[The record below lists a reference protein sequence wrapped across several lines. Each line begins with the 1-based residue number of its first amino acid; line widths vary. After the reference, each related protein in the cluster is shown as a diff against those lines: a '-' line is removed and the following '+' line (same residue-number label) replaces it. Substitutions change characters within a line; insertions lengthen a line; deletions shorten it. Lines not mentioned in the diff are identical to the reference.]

1 MDGDLIGNPHNME
14 APVIEALTS
23 AEKAVIS
30 EVCGT
35 IVEAPVVE
43 DHITEAPVVE
53 APITEAPV
61 VEAPIIEALAVQAHI
76 IQTTVH
82 KANLTDQHLH
92 SVCEHHSHDRSF
104 LVQC

>member
-43 DHITEAPVVE
+43 AHITEAPVVE

-61 VEAPIIEALAVQAHI
+61 VEAPIIEAPVVEAPIIQDPVFEAHI
-76 IQTTVH
+76 I
-82 KANLTDQHLH
+82 DQVLH
-92 SVCEHHSHDRSF
+92 SGRKLIHKDS
-104 LVQC
+104 